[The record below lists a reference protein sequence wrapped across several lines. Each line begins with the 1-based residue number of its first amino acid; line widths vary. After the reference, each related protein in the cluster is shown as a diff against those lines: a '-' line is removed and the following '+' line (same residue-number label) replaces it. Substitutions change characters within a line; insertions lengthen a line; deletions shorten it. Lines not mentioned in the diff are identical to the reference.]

1 MPKTRSTT
9 ARAIIVL
16 RRLCPTPVP
25 NLKVILVTGVG
36 LFIALERI
44 DLLGAD
50 AQRYLNAVSMQVLR
64 MILILILIFDL
75 VLVPVLEEL
84 ETHI

>member
-1 MPKTRSTT
+1 MGFLSLFV
-9 ARAIIVL
+9 AAL
-16 RRLCPTPVP
+16 VP

-50 AQRYLNAVSMQVLR
+50 ARRYLNAVSMQVL
-64 MILILILIFDL
+64 
-75 VLVPVLEEL
+75 
-84 ETHI
+84 